1 MHHTFYKHTRT
12 FNVKHCLSSKK
23 KKTFIRDYS
32 TSHSLSFRLT
42 LNERGILSMKFNTI
56 GNDAKSFDEK
66 LKVFKIITFIGK
78 LN

>member
-1 MHHTFYKHTRT
+1 MHHTLYKHTRT

-23 KKTFIRDYS
+23 KTFIRDCL

-56 GNDAKSFDEK
+56 VINAKSFDEK
-66 LKVFKIITFIGK
+66 LLVFKIITLIGK
-78 LN
+78 LS